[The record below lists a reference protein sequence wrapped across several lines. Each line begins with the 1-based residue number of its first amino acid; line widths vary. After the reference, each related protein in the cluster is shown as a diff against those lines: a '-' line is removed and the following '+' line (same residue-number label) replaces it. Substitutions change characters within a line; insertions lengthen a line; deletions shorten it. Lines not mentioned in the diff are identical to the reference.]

1 MTQDTGPALSIVVA
15 CCAQSACTGSRQ
27 HMQPT
32 GAWKIPITGES
43 QPNRHFISAKSDC
56 EAFIHN
62 VIQSMHRRI
71 AQPSPPSLGIFGLV
85 IRENSFCGYATTQRG
100 QEKINR

>member
-62 VIQSMHRRI
+62 VIQCTVASR
-71 AQPSPPSLGIFGLV
+71 
-85 IRENSFCGYATTQRG
+85 
-100 QEKINR
+100 NRVRHLSASSGW